1 MRQTW
6 QKFHEHPESA
16 AAQLGVVGVAC
27 AAIFFLYLGL
37 SKFVDFAVGPFDS
50 RAPGIGILIIGIAA
64 LTVTVVTLNW
74 QRGLWI
80 LMFWLVIADILRR
93 LLPGQPAQLMLV
105 ADLLVAGIYL
115 GYLLEKVV
123 FTRRPGDRWPTY
135 FLGSLVLFATASV
148 LGMFN
153 PALPNVWFGFVGL
166 HSYAWFLPLI
176 FVGSRFSDDSQNSLN
191 LMLFISV
198 LCIPL
203 LFLGLYQY
211 FHFGTLPV
219 ALQSVRGGLDYH
231 SFGNDAIPL
240 ISSAFGNA
248 EKYARYCTLGLFLS
262 VAMLGDLQLSVRRR
276 VLAFVSACA
285 ALGGVF
291 ISDRRTPL
299 YLSLLGLAFVAL
311 KMRYVFKSA
320 TVWVLLFLLSLIAGF
335 GHLRHSEEIANSSDY
350 FVSSVPVIQERVDF
364 FFDEIG
370 VVARGA
376 GLLGRGTGSDS
387 QGLDYIPGGAPLL
400 TAHGLSIEN
409 GLTKV
414 WWELGPFGLGTF
426 LFFWVASAALLVKK
440 AVRARNSRAH
450 PYLLCYATYFC
461 VMFIWFAKG
470 HQIMGDVATGIDQWL
485 FFGIVVGLPSLPYFR
500 SLQNSTPPR
509 AVVPAFRQCAS

>member
-6 QKFHEHPESA
+6 QNFHEHPESTV
-16 AAQLGVVGVAC
+16 AQLGVVGVAC
-27 AAIFFLYLGL
+27 VAIFFLYQGL

-50 RAPGIGILIIGIAA
+50 RAPGIGILIVGIAA
-64 LTVTVVTLNW
+64 LTVTVVTLDW
-74 QRGLWI
+74 RRGLWT

-115 GYLLEKVV
+115 GYLLENVV
-123 FTRRPGDRWPTY
+123 FTRRPGARWPTY
-135 FLGSLVLFATASV
+135 FFGSLVLFATVSV

-191 LMLFISV
+191 LMLFISI

-203 LFLGLYQY
+203 FFLGLYQY

-219 ALQSVRGGLDYH
+219 ALQSVRGGMDYH
-231 SFGNDAIPL
+231 SFGNDAIHL

-248 EKYARYCTLGLFLS
+248 EKYARYCTLALFLS

-276 VLAFVSACA
+276 ALAFISACA

-291 ISDRRTPL
+291 VSDRRTPL
-299 YLSLLGLAFVAL
+299 YLSLVGLAFVAL
-311 KMRYVFKSA
+311 KMRYVFKSV
-320 TVWVLLFLLSLIAGF
+320 TLWVLLFLLSLIAGF
-335 GHLRHSEEIANSSDY
+335 GHLGHSEEFANSSEY
-350 FVSSVPVIQERVDF
+350 FVSSVPAIQERVDF
-364 FFDEIG
+364 FLDEIG

-400 TAHGLSIEN
+400 TAHGVSIEN

-414 WWELGPFGLGTF
+414 WWELGPFGLASFLLFWIAAGTL
-426 LFFWVASAALLVKK
+426 LFRK
-440 AVRARNSRAH
+440 AVRSRNSRAH

-461 VMFIWFAKG
+461 VMFVWFAKG

-485 FFGIVVGLPSLPYFR
+485 FLGIVVGLPSLPYLKN
-500 SLQNSTPPR
+500 LQNSAPRTSVPPVFKR
-509 AVVPAFRQCAS
+509 CAS

>member
-6 QKFHEHPESA
+6 QNFQQHPESA
-16 AAQLGVVGVAC
+16 AAQLGFVGVAC
-27 AAIFFLYLGL
+27 LAIFFLYLGL
-37 SKFVDFAVGPFDS
+37 SRFLDFAVGPFDS
-50 RAPGIGILIIGIAA
+50 RVPGLGILIVGAAA
-64 LTVTVVTLNW
+64 LTLTVVTLDW
-74 QRGLWI
+74 QRGVWL

-115 GYLLEKVV
+115 GYLLQKVV
-123 FTRRPGDRWPTY
+123 FPRHSCARWPTY
-135 FLGSLVLFATASV
+135 FLGSLLLFVTVSV

-176 FVGSRFSDDSQNSLN
+176 FIGSRFSRESQKSLN
-191 LMLFISV
+191 LMLFIS
-198 LCIPL
+198 LSCIPL
-203 LFLGLYQY
+203 LLLGLYQY

-219 ALQSVRGGLDYH
+219 ALQSVRGAMDYH

-248 EKYARYCTLGLFLS
+248 EKYARYCTLGLFVS

-276 VLAFVSACA
+276 VLAFISACA

-299 YLSLLGLAFVAL
+299 YLCLVGLAFVAI
-311 KMRYVFKSA
+311 KMRYLFKSA
-320 TVWVLLFLLSLIAGF
+320 TVWVLLFLLSLITGF
-335 GHLRHSEEIANSSDY
+335 GHLRHSEEFANSSEY
-350 FVSSVPVIQERVDF
+350 FVSSVPAIQERVDF
-364 FFDEIG
+364 FLDEIG

-376 GLLGRGTGSDS
+376 SLLGRGTGSDS

-400 TAHGLSIEN
+400 TAHGVSIEN

-414 WWELGPFGLGTF
+414 WWELGPFGLASF
-426 LFFWVASAALLVKK
+426 LLFWIAAGALLFEKS
-440 AVRARNSRAH
+440 VRARDSRAH

-485 FFGIVVGLPSLPYFR
+485 FFGIVVGLPSLPYFK
-500 SLQNSTPPR
+500 SLQNFTQR
-509 AVVPAFRQCAS
+509 QAVVPAFKRCAS